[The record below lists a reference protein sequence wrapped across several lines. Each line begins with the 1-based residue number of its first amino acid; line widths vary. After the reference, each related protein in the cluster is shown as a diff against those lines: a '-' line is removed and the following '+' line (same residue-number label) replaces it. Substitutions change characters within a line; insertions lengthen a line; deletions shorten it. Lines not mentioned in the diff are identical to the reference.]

1 MSGRWTAWV
10 WEIMISF
17 LFNSFTVWFEWVIIT
32 FILGVGRLVTGV
44 SSFFFR
50 LYFENRTRAL
60 YLRGVVF
67 VFSFSD

>member
-44 SSFFFR
+44 SSFFR

>member
-1 MSGRWTAWV
+1 MEHVVV
-10 WEIMISF
+10 WAGAVVQRER
-17 LFNSFTVWFEWVIIT
+17 VRAVD
-32 FILGVGRLVTGV
+32 GRLVTGV
-44 SSFFFR
+44 SSFFR